1 MSMKFEVH
9 PNGWNLDRDDRPLIL
24 TKSGISMSSL
34 NSSYEDVNPLLE
46 ECCVTQSSGKKRIPG
61 TASPKQRSFV
71 FPGMRRN
78 TQQIVKKKSD
88 ERKKV
93 MSILTGK
100 IKENSKVYLKQFKNS
115 KKKSY
120 KKTDNIQGAK
130 IEISTSIEEM
140 TESSEDKMSKPIGRR
155 TRLDNHSDENS
166 ILSDSSNISHTNSK
180 KESMHS
186 RNISLDNSFQS
197 FCSSKG
203 SKWRRR
209 RKQITVQPGN
219 KEPSIID
226 QIVILNNNSPK
237 NLVIDYSSE
246 GEHAKGLVRYSIFLN
261 NLLNSLSPILVLTYP
276 TPFFSYEIIVVKN
289 LPLIVVKNLPL
300 VAAVLICTYLL

>member
-46 ECCVTQSSGKKRIPG
+46 ECCVTQSSGKNRIPG
-61 TASPKQRSFV
+61 TASPKQRRFV

-209 RKQITVQPGN
+209 RKQITVQSGN

-300 VAAVLICTYLL
+300 VAAVLICTYLF

>member
-209 RKQITVQPGN
+209 RKQITVQSGN

-300 VAAVLICTYLL
+300 VAAVLICTYLF

>member
-209 RKQITVQPGN
+209 RKQITVQSGN